1 MMMKINY
8 YLIFTTLS
16 TEDTID
22 FSRKTD
28 PLTLPKK
35 IRDGKI
41 KVERARVLQEHF
53 NNNIKKLRKGNK
65 NQKKKK
71 KALANLNILYN
82 GRNEAIKFYE
92 DYSSIILEAKKE
104 AVEEQGGTGLKIY
117 KKGIQ
122 PHSRI

>member
-1 MMMKINY
+1 MMKINY

-65 NQKKKK
+65 NQEQKKK
-71 KALANLNILYN
+71 
-82 GRNEAIKFYE
+82 
-92 DYSSIILEAKKE
+92 SISK
-104 AVEEQGGTGLKIY
+104 
-117 KKGIQ
+117 
-122 PHSRI
+122 S